1 MTGSDLDPARPAAD
15 AEPHRGAEAAR
26 SGADA
31 ASRPAGSAPRPAV
44 AARRGDR
51 SLRYGIVGAVA
62 GAAILFV
69 LAGPLSVDTGLL
81 IVGAAVGWGIGM
93 AVRTGAAMARDASGS
108 AGRRLALA
116 VALACAACVAAWA
129 GAWAWSHLQ
138 GGVLGPLDFLA
149 QVYGLL
155 IPAQLAFTAAGAA
168 IGSR

>member
-1 MTGSDLDPARPAAD
+1 VIHPNTDPARAHGPD
-15 AEPHRGAEAAR
+15 A
-26 SGADA
+26 
-31 ASRPAGSAPRPAV
+31 APRPPV

-51 SLRYGIVGAVA
+51 SLTYGLGGAIG

-81 IVGAAVGWGIGM
+81 IVGAAVGWGIGL
-93 AVRTGAAMARDASGS
+93 AVRTGAAMARGGQGA

-116 VALACAACVAAWA
+116 VGLACGACVVAWA

-149 QVYGLL
+149 QVYGPLL
-155 IPAQLAFTAAGAA
+155 PAQLAFTAAGAA